1 MSRIWSFRQEQL
13 ESYIK
18 PYMQEHGIKNR
29 TQALVKMLEERK
41 TLSEK
46 NEGLLKAIDMLRLN
60 ESDDFSNQACKFL
73 DYDSNG
79 KAFCRNKKAP
89 IDTHDLTP
97 KACMVCSSYETLK
110 VNPERRTK
118 QSTSVQKQRY
128 IDYTLREDMTKRLEW
143 INKHCLR
150 NLTSRQTN
158 DDSYCHDTC
167 KLLDVNR
174 YEACMQLYNEW
185 KQGKHVNI
193 KSNPKGS
200 LGGISQP
207 PTVSP
212 SS

>member
-1 MSRIWSFRQEQL
+1 MKSPSKVLMEQL
-13 ESYIK
+13 REPISMK
-18 PYMQEHGIKNR
+18 E
-29 TQALVKMLEERK
+29 
-41 TLSEK
+41 
-46 NEGLLKAIDMLRLN
+46 
-60 ESDDFSNQACKFL
+60 NQ
-73 DYDSNG
+73 
-79 KAFCRNKKAP
+79 
-89 IDTHDLTP
+89 
-97 KACMVCSSYETLK
+97 
-110 VNPERRTK
+110 
-118 QSTSVQKQRY
+118 QSTSMQKPRY
-128 IDYTLREDMTKRLEW
+128 IDYAVREDITKRVDW
-143 INKHCLR
+143 IKQYCLR
-150 NLTSRQTN
+150 NLRPNQVN